1 MRRLIADA
9 LGFGTAI
16 LSAFSIFALGAVAN
30 ESVKDKK
37 KMERLEKEN
46 SELKA
51 KIAHLEHPLHY

>member
-16 LSAFSIFALGAVAN
+16 LSVFSIFALGAVAN
-30 ESVKDKK
+30 ESVSDKK
-37 KMERLEKEN
+37 KMERLLKEN

-51 KIAHLEHPLHY
+51 KIADLERPLH

>member
-30 ESVKDKK
+30 ESVNYKK
-37 KMERLEKEN
+37 KIERLEKEN
-46 SELKA
+46 SELKV
-51 KIAHLEHPLHY
+51 KITHLDSPLHY